1 MQTEADADEQLGENH
16 QDIGMHGWPANPMP
30 SAPPQSVTP
39 GSEHPDGAGD
49 AGTPSGRGPPDSRRP
64 LFS

>member
-1 MQTEADADEQLGENH
+1 MQTEADAGEQLGE
-16 QDIGMHGWPANPMP
+16 DHGWPASPRP

-39 GSEHPDGAGD
+39 GSGHPDGAGD